1 MGDLASDYK
10 RKFLVIVD
18 DSKESVRAASFAA
31 HRVHRTG
38 GTVVL
43 LAIIETEDFSQFL
56 GVEDV
61 MRAEAREAAEQLLD
75 ARQARIAD
83 IGDIRTETL
92 IREGNP
98 REAIEKVVADD
109 PAIAILVLAASS
121 SKEGPG
127 PLITEFV
134 ARSTGGL
141 PVVVTIIPASMTD
154 AQIIGGS

>member
-1 MGDLASDYK
+1 
-10 RKFLVIVD
+10 
-18 DSKESVRAASFAA
+18 
-31 HRVHRTG
+31 
-38 GTVVL
+38 
-43 LAIIETEDFSQFL
+43 
-56 GVEDV
+56 

-127 PLITEFV
+127 TLITEFV

-154 AQIIGGS
+154 AQIIGVS